1 MSVFIT
7 GASAGIGEACARA
20 FAEAGQDLVLVARRK
35 ERLEELCAELVKKH
49 GVQVDLVALDVRD
62 KAAIDALFQNQ
73 REMLSR
79 VEILINSAGLAMGR
93 GPIQEGK
100 PEDWDVV
107 IDTNIKGLLYMTRA
121 FLPQMIARGDGHVVN
136 MGSAAGHWT
145 YPNGNIYSA
154 TKFAVRG
161 ITESLRLDL
170 NGTGIRVTEVSPG
183 MVETDFS
190 RVRFGGDEEKAKAV
204 YAGMT
209 PLNAVDIA
217 EVILW
222 CVQRPKR
229 VNIQEVVIFPT
240 DQASVSV
247 LTRR

>member
-20 FAEAGQDLVLVARRK
+20 FAQAGQDLVLMARRK
-35 ERLEELCAELVKKH
+35 DRLEGLRAELTGRHKIR
-49 GVQVDLVALDVRD
+49 VDLAVLDIRD
-62 KAAIDALFQNQ
+62 HAAIDALFQSQ
-73 REMLSR
+73 KEVLSR
-79 VEILINSAGLAMGR
+79 VDVLVNSAGLAFGR
-93 GPIQEGK
+93 EPIQDGK
-100 PEDWDVV
+100 LEDWDVM

-121 FLPQMIARGDGHVVN
+121 FLPQMIARGDGHIVN

-183 MVETDFS
+183 MVETEFS
-190 RVRFGGDEEKAKAV
+190 EVRFRGDKAKAKSV
-204 YAGMT
+204 YTGMT
-209 PLNAVDIA
+209 PLNAADIA

-247 LTRR
+247 VTRR

>member
-20 FAEAGQDLVLVARRK
+20 FAAAKQDLVLAARRK
-35 ERLEELCAELVKKH
+35 DRLERLRDELVRDH
-49 GVQVDLVALDVRD
+49 GVRVDLVALDVRD
-62 KAAIDALFQNQ
+62 RTAVDELFQTQ
-73 REMLSR
+73 RELLSK
-79 VEILINSAGLAMGR
+79 VEVLVNSAGLALGR
-93 GPIQEGK
+93 ETIQEGK

-107 IDTNIKGLLYMTRA
+107 IDTNVKGLLYMTRA
-121 FLPQMIARGDGHVVN
+121 FLPQMIARGDGHIVN

-154 TKFAVRG
+154 TKFAVRA

-170 NGTGIRVTEVSPG
+170 SGTGIRVTEVSPG
-183 MVETDFS
+183 MVETEFS
-190 RVRFGGDEEKAKAV
+190 DVRFRGDHSKAKSV
-204 YAGMT
+204 YAGME
-209 PLNAVDIA
+209 PLNAKDIA

-229 VNIQEVVIFPT
+229 VNIQEVVLFPT
-240 DQASVSV
+240 DQASVGV
-247 LTRR
+247 VHRR